1 MRQVFRC
8 TFVQF
13 LEIFRAQLN
22 FIELIYITFCERKR
36 DEDEFDDLFG
46 LILRFFIA
54 VLRISFKIQTKF
66 LNFKYYFNQS
76 KKQLLWF
83 SKMSYRKYFLWLIT
97 SANLAKKNQ
106 PTKYKRR
113 FTAKSWIIKM
123 HLFPFVF
130 FGIQIRKSRD
140 NLNKSCKKMK
150 K

>member
-1 MRQVFRC
+1 M
-8 TFVQF
+8 QF

-76 KKQLLWF
+76 KKQLL
-83 SKMSYRKYFLWLIT
+83 
-97 SANLAKKNQ
+97 
-106 PTKYKRR
+106 
-113 FTAKSWIIKM
+113 
-123 HLFPFVF
+123 
-130 FGIQIRKSRD
+130 
-140 NLNKSCKKMK
+140 
-150 K
+150 